1 MTKITAIIR
10 VLWVI
15 TIISIIF
22 INISNRILASGG
34 DSEAVFKISTK
45 QNSIL
50 GYIDG
55 NSSLEAGCGT
65 LIHLSTQS
73 SSIKNI
79 KIKNQ
84 FSQIVPF
91 NQFSETSDSLV
102 IGNGCDLPQNTL
114 FLQDGKVLYHSLS
127 PISSFQFD
135 VDNSNS
141 ILTIIIIFVL
151 IFLTIIT
158 VIRAIESR
166 NEWREMIKDGDVEV
180 KDKISFD

>member
-1 MTKITAIIR
+1 MTKITVIIR
-10 VLWVI
+10 ALWII

-22 INISNRILASGG
+22 INRSNRILASGG
-34 DSEAVFKISTK
+34 DSEPIFKVSTK

-65 LIHLSTQS
+65 LIHLSTKS
-73 SSIKNI
+73 SNMKNI

-91 NQFSETSDSLV
+91 NQFSQIPDSMV
-102 IGNGCDLPQNTL
+102 IVNGCNLPGNTL
-114 FLQDGKVLYHSLS
+114 FLQEGKVLYHSLS

-135 VDNSNS
+135 VDNTNS
-141 ILTIIIIFVL
+141 ISTIVIIFIL

-166 NEWREMIKDGDVEV
+166 NEWRKMIKNGDVEV

>member
-22 INISNRILASGG
+22 INRSNRILASGG
-34 DSEAVFKISTK
+34 DSEAVFKVSTK

-79 KIKNQ
+79 KIN
-84 FSQIVPF
+84 
-91 NQFSETSDSLV
+91 
-102 IGNGCDLPQNTL
+102 
-114 FLQDGKVLYHSLS
+114 
-127 PISSFQFD
+127 
-135 VDNSNS
+135 DN
-141 ILTIIIIFVL
+141 
-151 IFLTIIT
+151 
-158 VIRAIESR
+158 
-166 NEWREMIKDGDVEV
+166 
-180 KDKISFD
+180 